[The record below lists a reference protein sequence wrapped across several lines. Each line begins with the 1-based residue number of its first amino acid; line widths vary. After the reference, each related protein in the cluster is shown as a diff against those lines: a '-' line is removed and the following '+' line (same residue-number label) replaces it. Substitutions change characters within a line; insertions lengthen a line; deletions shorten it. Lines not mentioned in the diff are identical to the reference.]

1 MFRSEPPFEDFLG
14 ILLAQL
20 NHLRHLVDEDFLQ
33 IVIGS
38 NAIKNLIKI
47 ELYIYIYWLGL
58 ATVLPSTEKRAE

>member
-47 ELYIYIYWLGL
+47 ELYIYRLGL